1 LGQGELGGQVIERG
15 KRVISRQEQVCSQ
28 VRNREHSDGQVT
40 EREESDLAA
49 AAGRGELTR
58 ASDREREQSDL
69 AAGAGEGNSARME
82 TGRGKEIVEG
92 SDLAA
97 GAGRGDLGRAS
108 DSKREESDIVAG
120 EGVQGEGN
128 SAPMETE

>member
-1 LGQGELGGQVIERG
+1 
-15 KRVISRQEQVCSQ
+15 
-28 VRNREHSDGQVT
+28 
-40 EREESDLAA
+40 
-49 AAGRGELTR
+49 
-58 ASDREREQSDL
+58 
-69 AAGAGEGNSARME
+69 ME

-120 EGVQGEGN
+120 EGVAGGRK
-128 SAPMETE
+128 

>member
-1 LGQGELGGQVIERG
+1 
-15 KRVISRQEQVCSQ
+15 
-28 VRNREHSDGQVT
+28 
-40 EREESDLAA
+40 
-49 AAGRGELTR
+49 
-58 ASDREREQSDL
+58 
-69 AAGAGEGNSARME
+69 
-82 TGRGKEIVEG
+82 VEG